1 MFDVFRLFRRDLLNE
16 LAFPLIAGLILLLLP
31 LGARAGDI
39 AAPAV
44 KAPVLS
50 YNYPTT
56 KCGLYYGVNTMGSTG
71 AVENAAVGTQA
82 TMAGI
87 GLDLGYTCPV
97 GVGYWFADGSV
108 DFANF
113 NGSSN
118 GFSISG
124 PVMFEERFGFGAPIN
139 LIMGLIPGLSALQS
153 AMPSLIPLPSNV
165 SVTTSSPYVFGG
177 FHQDDVGVAN
187 GFGSNREFLLSGGI
201 GIGNK
206 IRLSNGVVF
215 DPSVEYILPSS
226 AVCLGP
232 LGGNLCYHQ
241 SSQFRV
247 RAALD
252 F

>member
-1 MFDVFRLFRRDLLNE
+1 MRKTMFFSAIATA
-16 LAFPLIAGLILLLLP
+16 LAFIAIAP
-31 LGARAGDI
+31 AARAGDI
-39 AAPAV
+39 NAPAL
-44 KAPVLS
+44 KAPALS

-56 KCGLYYGVNTMGSTG
+56 KCGMYYGVNTMGSTG

-97 GVGYWFADGSV
+97 GAGYWFADGSV

-165 SVTTSSPYVFGG
+165 TVNTSSPYVFGG

-187 GFGSNREFLLSGGI
+187 GFAANREFLLSGGI

-247 RAALD
+247 RASLD